1 MVYTSGTAIEANQ
14 LEALKRY
21 EKATSERRE
30 AMRLKLLPGRQY
42 LPTDLSSVPASPP
55 DVVPSPSHSQVLPT
69 DPDALHYPN
78 KTLETVSPTGVIG
91 NLKSDECDEQRSQ
104 DADYCRRHFAGHVLH
119 SSLEVV
125 LTRLGASELVH
136 KLAELK
142 KVADTQLNATLKA
155 SVVKNFDAESATT
168 SNPADRT
175 IDGRYWLCRLAD
187 AARGPA
193 ADDSLLALDYF
204 PTPPRSCPGKSSTST
219 TIFNVLVN
227 VELTKVKPPP
237 VQYNPLIG
245 ASSPVAKYQQAI
257 TNADDV
263 LTFQPTR
270 LFVPTLSFHG
280 KGKSTQLFV
289 SILSQER
296 FEFAVVENCFASAG
310 FPTVSALL
318 HLFRT
323 ASLYHLG
330 YNPLFTYNLSSPPPN
345 FSVGDAVPASVILPG
360 APGVVHLNGKRLSQ
374 LRSTPFKRSTVVLE
388 GELDE
393 TSPNDSALKYD
404 EQFPDDRAPLPVVV
418 KLSFIAEARLWRE
431 RIIVDALHTADLQP
445 APAYAPKILAAFAA
459 HGLPPPSLPDS
470 KVLQTGKRSASALQ
484 SLPTIVSRHLEA
496 MVFASPHH
504 TLKLKDLPAA
514 VEFLAAA
521 EQLFRA
527 ILDAYHRRILHR
539 DISVNNILV
548 ANNQLLMVDWEIG
561 RSFQEVLSAAGRG
574 VVTGTLDTMSVASLG
589 TKDPLPHDDLESA
602 VYVLL
607 KVLTQTFVPH
617 VDQQNAWAEVL
628 RSYHWDNP
636 DVEVKTL
643 QQIRRSLWRSDRD
656 QFSTVAS
663 TLEIFRSAGHASR
676 AQLVLALLSLPL
688 PTQRG
693 VVDSSDH
700 KAVLSSLKDLV
711 DQAVAAVHS
720 VDATD
725 FLWGSAGE
733 VNDLAAGQEGS
744 E

>member
-1 MVYTSGTAIEANQ
+1 MS
-14 LEALKRY
+14 
-21 EKATSERRE
+21 
-30 AMRLKLLPGRQY
+30 
-42 LPTDLSSVPASPP
+42 
-55 DVVPSPSHSQVLPT
+55 
-69 DPDALHYPN
+69 
-78 KTLETVSPTGVIG
+78 
-91 NLKSDECDEQRSQ
+91 
-104 DADYCRRHFAGHVLH
+104 CRRHRTLRSFLRILTHFITQTKRWKRCLRPALLATSSQTSAMNNAPKTPITAAGTLPATFLH

-204 PTPPRSCPGKSSTST
+204 PTPAEKLPRQEQHGYKKDRKYDASLRPSAAKST

-227 VELTKVKPPP
+227 VEFTKVKPPP

-388 GELDE
+388 
-393 TSPNDSALKYD
+393 
-404 EQFPDDRAPLPVVV
+404 
-418 KLSFIAEARLWRE
+418 
-431 RIIVDALHTADLQP
+431 
-445 APAYAPKILAAFAA
+445 
-459 HGLPPPSLPDS
+459 
-470 KVLQTGKRSASALQ
+470 
-484 SLPTIVSRHLEA
+484 VS
-496 MVFASPHH
+496 
-504 TLKLKDLPAA
+504 
-514 VEFLAAA
+514 
-521 EQLFRA
+521 
-527 ILDAYHRRILHR
+527 
-539 DISVNNILV
+539 
-548 ANNQLLMVDWEIG
+548 G
-561 RSFQEVLSAAGRG
+561 R
-574 VVTGTLDTMSVASLG
+574 
-589 TKDPLPHDDLESA
+589 
-602 VYVLL
+602 
-607 KVLTQTFVPH
+607 
-617 VDQQNAWAEVL
+617 
-628 RSYHWDNP
+628 
-636 DVEVKTL
+636 
-643 QQIRRSLWRSDRD
+643 
-656 QFSTVAS
+656 
-663 TLEIFRSAGHASR
+663 
-676 AQLVLALLSLPL
+676 
-688 PTQRG
+688 
-693 VVDSSDH
+693 
-700 KAVLSSLKDLV
+700 
-711 DQAVAAVHS
+711 
-720 VDATD
+720 
-725 FLWGSAGE
+725 
-733 VNDLAAGQEGS
+733 
-744 E
+744 